1 MRNKVL
7 VIKIVYLSLSV
18 IALFLGVTI
27 YASYRN
33 TDIVL
38 FNWIAKPGFIDAL
51 YSPASTETGI
61 IKSML
66 VYNLPDGLWFLS
78 GVLLMRSIWLPNLTY
93 YRLYLLIFSLLA
105 IIIEISQLKKNVSG
119 TFDILDLIF
128 MGLSVLME
136 GVVYK
141 LFITRRISQ

>member
-1 MRNKVL
+1 LRNKVL

>member
-51 YSPASTETGI
+51 YRPASTETGI